1 MLSMNSSIPILLI
14 QNLKE
19 AADAFPITD
28 SSAPAHERHKA
39 ILESNVKICLT
50 RNKTWEDGE
59 AYYLSIQGED
69 TPSDAIVQHILSSF
83 LGKEFM
89 AKELWGIATPS
100 IRVFSWP
107 VVG

>member
-1 MLSMNSSIPILLI
+1 MNNSIPVSLI

-39 ILESNVKICLT
+39 VVGDGIKICLT

-59 AYYLSIQGED
+59 AYYISIQGED
-69 TPSDAIVQHILSSF
+69 TPSDATVQYILSSF

-89 AKELWGIATPS
+89 AKELWGIATPNV
-100 IRVFSWP
+100 RVFSWP

>member
-1 MLSMNSSIPILLI
+1 MDNSIPTSLI

-28 SSAPAHERHKA
+28 CSTPAHERHKA
-39 ILESNVKICLT
+39 VLGDGVKICLT
-50 RNKTWEDGE
+50 RNQTMEDGE
-59 AYYLSIQGED
+59 AYYLSIQD
-69 TPSDAIVQHILSSF
+69 RDLPSDETVQLILSSF

-89 AKELWGIATPS
+89 AKELWGIATPNV
-100 IRVFSWP
+100 RVFSWP

>member
-1 MLSMNSSIPILLI
+1 MHENPSISLV
-14 QNLKE
+14 QRLKE
-19 AADAFPITD
+19 AADTYPITD
-28 SSAPAHERHKA
+28 CSAPAHERHEA
-39 ILESNVKICLT
+39 VLEGNIKICLT
-50 RNKTWEDGE
+50 KNQTMEDGE

-69 TPSDAIVQHILSSF
+69 TPSDATVQHILSSF